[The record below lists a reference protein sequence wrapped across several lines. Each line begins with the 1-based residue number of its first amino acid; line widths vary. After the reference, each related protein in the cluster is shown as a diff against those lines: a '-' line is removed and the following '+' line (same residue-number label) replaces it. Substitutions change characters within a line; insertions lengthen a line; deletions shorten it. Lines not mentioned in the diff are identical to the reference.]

1 MSLFAKAKK
10 ARENKKGFTL
20 VELIVVLVILA
31 ILAAILVPALLG
43 WIDEARKKQYVLE
56 ARSVYMAAQAVADEE
71 YAKGSIKD
79 SGAIKSLG
87 DLLVGTE
94 STTTN
99 GTGDRIKRIQTLA
112 DITELEILGVG
123 TGTDAHGKY
132 EVLKMKIRFK
142 SGNGNDYVG
151 ATLENGTWTVNA
163 GSTKTAV
170 VVPETE
176 SEAAGSSA
184 G

>member
-43 WIDEARKKQYVLE
+43 WIDEARNKQYVLE

-71 YAKGSIKD
+71 YAKGSIGSSETLIDKI
-79 SGAIKSLG
+79 G
-87 DLLVGTE
+87 
-94 STTTN
+94 
-99 GTGDRIKRIQTLA
+99 GTGSDAAGATAKEKNVHRIETLA
-112 DITELEILGVG
+112 DVTGLNIVGIGTTGSSLTTDPHGMYEIN
-123 TGTDAHGKY
+123 T
-132 EVLKMKIRFK
+132 MRIQFK
-142 SGNGNDYVG
+142 SGDTYVG
-151 ATLENGTWTVNA
+151 ATLDKGTWTVNT
-163 GSTKTAV
+163 STTGAID
-170 VVPETE
+170 PPAT
-176 SEAAGSSA
+176 EAAA